1 MSVPPPSG
9 GGFSLFPNTSSSPRP
24 PSRNQPTRPRAATPQ
39 GRPSVST
46 EATPPRAGRQTS
58 VRRTSSVR
66 EGKQRQQTTSN
77 NPWQHALDARNHP
90 QQHEQQQYEQQQYEQ
105 QQYEQQQYEQYQYEQ
120 QQHHQQQQ
128 QQQQPQQPQ
137 LTLDTRVPGQVPAEV
152 FSADTAVTDASH
164 RMIDVPPRCE
174 TALSEAQTLVRS
186 PSTRSRSSIRKPPLT
201 YVPGGSSG
209 GNNAYAYGGPS
220 ALNLSAAEQQQQ
232 QQQQAAAIRSMFPQ
246 YNPELPLDRQEYY
259 PMQANPVHLPQS
271 AISRPMYSPRSVDG
285 QRSPGM
291 PVVSPGPPTG
301 SSSQW
306 PGHGPAGSTRNGVSG
321 GRSYEPPSIP
331 DVSTTE
337 ELRSLWKVANGW
349 KASSLEGRL
358 FCLKMTSERDA
369 PIYTLTSASSQPFY
383 SLRVDPTSASAYV
396 SLSRYD
402 PNKPFKGPKP
412 SSITSVDTARAGN
425 TPSPSPSTSS
435 PSKAELKE
443 QKHDAKYWQEVLGTQ
458 LEEASRKQPP
468 NDGLVAQLWPA
479 AAARLAADRANDAA
493 TVALAEHECARL
505 VWDADSGNHFLVHP
519 ALAMPFCVTVER
531 NAAFSRTEYTLE
543 HLESP
548 VHLGRLT
555 RDGTGAGWLEVD
567 TSIAA
572 KVDAVYLVDVVVAA
586 LVLVAHADTLFTQ
599 VEVFEPPPVF
609 GGPDGSLSPSKRD
622 RRSSKGS
629 RTSRLSRASKR
640 DSRREERERQKEI
653 AVAEKNKKPAKSRL
667 EQFEMD
673 LESQASELGKS
684 IDKTREKDKVPGLAR
699 GVIAVLTITFKC
711 IIWCFTI
718 VFKALTAMIGG
729 LARCLGSD
737 KF

>member
-1 MSVPPPSG
+1 MSAPPPSG

-39 GRPSVST
+39 GRPSFST

-77 NPWQHALDARNHP
+77 NPWQHALDARNNT
-90 QQHEQQQYEQQQYEQ
+90 QQHDQ
-105 QQYEQQQYEQYQYEQ
+105 
-120 QQHHQQQQ
+120 QQQQ
-128 QQQQPQQPQ
+128 QQQQPHHPQ
-137 LTLDTRVPGQVPAEV
+137 LTLDTRVPGQVPAEI
-152 FSADTAVTDASH
+152 FSTDTAITDASH
-164 RMIDVPPRCE
+164 RVIDVPPRCE

-186 PSTRSRSSIRKPPLT
+186 PSTRSRGSIRKPPLT
-201 YVPGGSSG
+201 YVPGGSG
-209 GNNAYAYGGPS
+209 GGNNNAYAYGGPS
-220 ALNLSAAEQQQQ
+220 ALNPSAAEQQ

-259 PMQANPVHLPQS
+259 PMQASPVHLPQS
-271 AISRPMYSPRSVDG
+271 AISRPMYSPRSVE
-285 QRSPGM
+285 RPHSPGV
-291 PVVSPGPPTG
+291 PVASPGPPTG

-349 KASSLEGRL
+349 KASSLEGRI

-369 PIYTLTSASSQPFY
+369 PIYTLMSASSQPFY

-425 TPSPSPSTSS
+425 SPSPSPSTSS

-443 QKHDAKYWQEVLGTQ
+443 QRHDAKYWQEVLGTQ

-479 AAARLAADRANDAA
+479 AAARLAADRANDAT

-586 LVLVAHADTLFTQ
+586 LVLVAHSDTLFTQ
-599 VEVFEPPPVF
+599 VEVFEPPPVL
-609 GGPDGSLSPSKRD
+609 GGADGSLSPSKRD

-640 DSRREERERQKEI
+640 DSRREERDRQKEV

-684 IDKTREKDKVPGLAR
+684 IDKTREKEKDKVPGLAR

-718 VFKALTAMIGG
+718 AFKTLTAMIGG